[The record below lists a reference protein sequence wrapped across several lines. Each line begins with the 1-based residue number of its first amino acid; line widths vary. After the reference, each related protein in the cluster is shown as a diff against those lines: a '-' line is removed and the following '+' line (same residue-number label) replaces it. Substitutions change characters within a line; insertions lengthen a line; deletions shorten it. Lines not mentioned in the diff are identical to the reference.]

1 MENRKTIYKN
11 DSNRFSCTNAKK
23 TKQKKN
29 KKTKTNI
36 AKQSELTHFIHNEQT
51 KTHADQNK
59 ILVITNSKI

>member
-1 MENRKTIYKN
+1 MIAT
-11 DSNRFSCTNAKK
+11 DSRVQMQKK
-23 TKQKKN
+23 QKQKKN

>member
-1 MENRKTIYKN
+1 MIAT
-11 DSNRFSCTNAKK
+11 DSRVQMQKK
-23 TKQKKN
+23 KKKN
-29 KKTKTNI
+29 KKTNI

>member
-1 MENRKTIYKN
+1 MIATHSCVQMQKN
-11 DSNRFSCTNAKK
+11 NNKK
-23 TKQKKN
+23 QTKQKKQ
-29 KKTKTNI
+29 TNI